1 MPPEDSTPG
10 RELAWPDDELVVRYL
25 LGALP
30 DDDTECL
37 DELSITDDEFVLRLR
52 TVERDLIDAY
62 VKGRAVGRRARVVPV
77 PLPGVAGATEE
88 GQICRGALR
97 ARHSVSFQ
105 MIVTGPSCR
114 TRRSA
119 ACW

>member
-1 MPPEDSTPG
+1 MPPEDPAPG

-37 DELSITDDEFVLRLR
+37 DELSITDDEFALRLR
-52 TVERDLIDAY
+52 TVEQDLVDAH
-62 VKGRAVGRRARVVPV
+62 VKGELSAAVGGVVSV
-77 PLPGVAGATEE
+77 PLSGVAGATEE
-88 GQICRGALR
+88 GQICRGAR
-97 ARHSVSFQ
+97 ARHSVSFP
-105 MIVTGPSCR
+105 MIFTGPSCR

>member
-52 TVERDLIDAY
+52 TVEQDLIDAY
-62 VKGRAVGRRARVVPV
+62 VKGELSAGVRALFRSRYLVWPAQRKKVRFAEALFARAIP
-77 PLPGVAGATEE
+77 
-88 GQICRGALR
+88 
-97 ARHSVSFQ
+97 F
-105 MIVTGPSCR
+105 
-114 TRRSA
+114 RSR
-119 ACW
+119 